1 MTSVMSKGDGYS
13 GDEQRLHVG
22 RSKGWDGMGQFTNQ
36 KDPTEPLAE
45 VEGQPTLDRSLMKS
59 LGFRTEFKKSR
70 KLHHGLR
77 PVEFVFR
84 KPKRNRI
91 HCANALRKK
100 GQGAKVIRDIEHAGS
115 NPLSSF
121 NTPPLIPVTLP
132 SLMEFSIDL
141 GNTHFTI

>member
-1 MTSVMSKGDGYS
+1 
-13 GDEQRLHVG
+13 
-22 RSKGWDGMGQFTNQ
+22 MGNQ
-36 KDPTEPLAE
+36 KKPTEPLAE
-45 VEGQPTLDRSLMKS
+45 VEGQPTLDGSL
-59 LGFRTEFKKSR
+59 LGFRTEFKISR

-77 PVEFVFR
+77 PVKFVFR

-100 GQGAKVIRDIEHAGS
+100 GQGAKVIRDIEHTGS

-121 NTPPLIPVTLP
+121 NNPPLIPVTLP